1 MAPIKKDT
9 IIEVVDF
16 SLSIDHKSILK
27 NINFSIAPNEIVAMV
42 GESGSGK
49 SLTALSLLGLLPKN
63 KTQIDSGTMLFEE
76 TPLLDLTEKEW
87 QQLRGNE
94 ISMVF
99 QEPQSSLNPTMK
111 CGVQVDEIIQ
121 QHFKNRFS
129 TKERKTKVVEA
140 FERVKLPN
148 PERIY
153 SAYPHEI
160 SGGQKQRVMIAM
172 ALMNEPKLLIADE
185 PTTAL
190 DVQVQKEIID
200 LLKELQ
206 KQTQMSVLFISHDL
220 SLVSQLADKIVV
232 LYQGKVVETGTPTE
246 IFKTPKE
253 SYTRALIQARPTPNK
268 RLKKLPTIEDYSDDL
283 VVSEYVDPQDRSLR
297 LEKLYTQ
304 EPLLSVRKLYK
315 TYTSSNGLFG
325 KKEQFT
331 AVRDLSFDLYP
342 GETLGLVGAS
352 GCGKSTLGR
361 ALVYLD
367 KPTSGEIHYK
377 GQSLKDLNPAQI
389 RTLRTDVQFIFQDP
403 YAALH
408 PQKKIGNAIL
418 EPLVA
423 HKILPQSEQ
432 KKRVLSLLEQVGLD
446 PAFFDRYP
454 HELSGGQR
462 QRIVIARALAVEPK
476 VLICDESV
484 AALDISVQAQVLNL
498 LNELQEKLKLSYL
511 FISHDLSVVQ
521 YISDKIMVM
530 HEGKLVEYKEADEL
544 YRNPE
549 ELPTRKLIE
558 AIPSVIL

>member
-1 MAPIKKDT
+1 MAPIKKNT

-558 AIPSVIL
+558 AIPSVAF

>member
-1 MAPIKKDT
+1 MAAIKKDS
-9 IIEVVDF
+9 IIEVSDF
-16 SLSIDHKSILK
+16 SLSIDNKSILK
-27 NINFSIAPNEIVAMV
+27 NINFTVAPNEIVAMV

-63 KTQIDSGTMLFEE
+63 KTQIDSGTIQFEE

-87 QQLRGNE
+87 QQLRGNK

-111 CGVQVDEIIQ
+111 CGEQVDEIIQ

-129 TKERKTKVVEA
+129 AKERKTKIIEA
-140 FERVKLPN
+140 FDRVKLPN

-232 LYQGKVVETGTPTE
+232 LYQGKVVETGTPID
-246 IFKTPKE
+246 IFKNPKE
-253 SYTRALIQARPTPNK
+253 RYTRALIQARPTPNK
-268 RLKKLPTIEDYSDDL
+268 RLKKLPAIEDYNDDL
-283 VVSEYVDPQDRSLR
+283 VVNEYVNPKERSLR
-297 LEKLYTQ
+297 LDKLYAQ
-304 EPLLSVRKLYK
+304 QPILSVRNLYK

-325 KKEQFT
+325 KKEQFI
-331 AVRDLSFDLYP
+331 AVQDLSFDLYP

-377 GQSLKDLNPAQI
+377 GQSLKDLNASQI

-418 EPLVA
+418 EPLDA
-423 HKILPQSEQ
+423 HQILPQSKQ
-432 KKRVLSLLEQVGLD
+432 KNRVLSLLEQVGLD
-446 PAFFDRYP
+446 STFFDRYP

-462 QRIVIARALAVEPK
+462 QRVVIARALAVEPK

-530 HEGKLVEYKEADEL
+530 HEGELVEYKEADEL

-549 ELPTRKLIE
+549 KLPTQKLIE
-558 AIPSVIL
+558 AIPSVIF

>member
-1 MAPIKKDT
+1 MGKLYAQQPI
-9 IIEVVDF
+9 
-16 SLSIDHKSILK
+16 LSIR
-27 NINFSIAPNEIVAMV
+27 N
-42 GESGSGK
+42 
-49 SLTALSLLGLLPKN
+49 
-63 KTQIDSGTMLFEE
+63 
-76 TPLLDLTEKEW
+76 
-87 QQLRGNE
+87 
-94 ISMVF
+94 
-99 QEPQSSLNPTMK
+99 
-111 CGVQVDEIIQ
+111 
-121 QHFKNRFS
+121 
-129 TKERKTKVVEA
+129 
-140 FERVKLPN
+140 
-148 PERIY
+148 
-153 SAYPHEI
+153 
-160 SGGQKQRVMIAM
+160 
-172 ALMNEPKLLIADE
+172 
-185 PTTAL
+185 
-190 DVQVQKEIID
+190 
-200 LLKELQ
+200 
-206 KQTQMSVLFISHDL
+206 
-220 SLVSQLADKIVV
+220 
-232 LYQGKVVETGTPTE
+232 
-246 IFKTPKE
+246 
-253 SYTRALIQARPTPNK
+253 
-268 RLKKLPTIEDYSDDL
+268 
-283 VVSEYVDPQDRSLR
+283 
-297 LEKLYTQ
+297 
-304 EPLLSVRKLYK
+304 LYK

-331 AVRDLSFDLYP
+331 AVQDLSFDLYP

-377 GQSLKDLNPAQI
+377 GQSLKDLNASQI

-423 HKILPQSEQ
+423 HQILRQSEQ
-432 KKRVLSLLEQVGLD
+432 KNRVLSLLEQVGLD

-462 QRIVIARALAVEPK
+462 QRVVIARALAVEPK

-530 HEGKLVEYKEADEL
+530 HEGELVEYKEADEL

-549 ELPTRKLIE
+549 QLPTQKLIK
-558 AIPSVIL
+558 AIPFVTFNLLKA

>member
-1 MAPIKKDT
+1 MAPLKKEN
-9 IIEVVDF
+9 IIEVTDF
-16 SLSIDHKSILK
+16 SLSIEGKPILK
-27 NINFSIAPNEIVAMV
+27 DVSFTIAPNEIVAMV

-49 SLTALSLLGLLPKN
+49 SLTALSLLGLLPKT
-63 KTQIDSGTMLFEE
+63 KTTIDSGSISFQDSS
-76 TPLLDLTEKEW
+76 LLTLTEKEW
-87 QQLRGNE
+87 QKIRGNQ

-99 QEPQSSLNPTMK
+99 QEPQSSLNPTMR

-121 QHFKNRFS
+121 QHFRNKF
-129 TKERKTKVVEA
+129 TVQERKAKVLEA
-140 FERVKLPN
+140 FERVKLPE

-153 SAYPHEI
+153 KAYPHEI

-200 LLKELQ
+200 LLKDLQ

-232 LYQGKVVETGTPTE
+232 LYKGEVVETGTPIE
-246 IFKTPKE
+246 IFKHPKE
-253 SYTRALIQARPTPNK
+253 RYTQALIQARPTPNQ
-268 RLKKLPTIEDYSDDL
+268 RLKKLPTIEDYNTNTASHE
-283 VVSEYVDPQDRSLR
+283 VVDPKDRSLR
-297 LEKLYTQ
+297 LKNLYAQ
-304 EPLLSVRKLYK
+304 EPLLSVQNLSK
-315 TYTSSNGLFG
+315 TYISTEGLFG
-325 KKEQFT
+325 KKRHFT
-331 AVRDLSFDLYP
+331 AVHDLSFDLYP
-342 GETLGLVGAS
+342 GETLGLVGGS

-367 KPTSGEIHYK
+367 KPTSGTIYYK
-377 GQSLKDLNPAQI
+377 GQSLEGLNAKQI
-389 RTLRTDVQFIFQDP
+389 RALRTDIQFIFQDP

-408 PQKKIGNAIL
+408 PQKKIGDAIL
-418 EPLVA
+418 EPLIA
-423 HKILPQSEQ
+423 HDIVPPSDQ
-432 KKRVLSLLEQVGLD
+432 KDRVLSLLQQVGLD
-446 PAFFDRYP
+446 ALFFDRYP

-462 QRIVIARALAVEPK
+462 QRVVIARALAVDPK

-530 HEGKLVEYKEADEL
+530 DEGRLVEYKEADEL
-544 YRNPE
+544 YRNPKQ
-549 ELPTRKLIE
+549 LPTKKLLE
-558 AIPSVIL
+558 AIPSVKF

>member
-1 MAPIKKDT
+1 M
-9 IIEVVDF
+9 
-16 SLSIDHKSILK
+16 
-27 NINFSIAPNEIVAMV
+27 
-42 GESGSGK
+42 
-49 SLTALSLLGLLPKN
+49 
-63 KTQIDSGTMLFEE
+63 
-76 TPLLDLTEKEW
+76 
-87 QQLRGNE
+87 
-94 ISMVF
+94 
-99 QEPQSSLNPTMK
+99 
-111 CGVQVDEIIQ
+111 
-121 QHFKNRFS
+121 
-129 TKERKTKVVEA
+129 
-140 FERVKLPN
+140 
-148 PERIY
+148 
-153 SAYPHEI
+153 
-160 SGGQKQRVMIAM
+160 
-172 ALMNEPKLLIADE
+172 
-185 PTTAL
+185 
-190 DVQVQKEIID
+190 
-200 LLKELQ
+200 
-206 KQTQMSVLFISHDL
+206 
-220 SLVSQLADKIVV
+220 
-232 LYQGKVVETGTPTE
+232 
-246 IFKTPKE
+246 
-253 SYTRALIQARPTPNK
+253 
-268 RLKKLPTIEDYSDDL
+268 PTIEDYSDDL

-297 LEKLYTQ
+297 LDKLYTQ

-498 LNELQEKLKLSYL
+498 LNELQKKLKLSYL

-549 ELPTRKLIE
+549 ETPNTKTD
-558 AIPSVIL
+558 

>member
-1 MAPIKKDT
+1 MAAIKKDS
-9 IIEVVDF
+9 IIEVSDF
-16 SLSIDHKSILK
+16 SLSIDNKSILK
-27 NINFSIAPNEIVAMV
+27 NINFTIAPNEIVAMV

-63 KTQIDSGTMLFEE
+63 KTQIDSGTIQFEE

-87 QQLRGNE
+87 QQLRGNK

-129 TKERKTKVVEA
+129 AKERMTKIIEA
-140 FERVKLPN
+140 FDRVKLPN

-153 SAYPHEI
+153 NAYPHEI

-232 LYQGKVVETGTPTE
+232 LYQGKVVETGTPTD
-246 IFKTPKE
+246 IFKNPKE
-253 SYTRALIQARPTPNK
+253 RYTRALIQARPTPNK
-268 RLKKLPTIEDYSDDL
+268 RLKKLPTIEDYNDDL
-283 VVSEYVDPQDRSLR
+283 VVNEYVNPKERSLR
-297 LEKLYTQ
+297 LDKLYAQ
-304 EPLLSVRKLYK
+304 QPILSVRNLFK

-331 AVRDLSFDLYP
+331 AVQDLSFDLYP

-377 GQSLKDLNPAQI
+377 GQSLKDLNASQI

-418 EPLVA
+418 EPLDA
-423 HKILPQSEQ
+423 HQILPQSKQ
-432 KKRVLSLLEQVGLD
+432 KNRVLSLLEQVGLD
-446 PAFFDRYP
+446 STFFDRYP

-530 HEGKLVEYKEADEL
+530 HEGELVEYKEADEL

-549 ELPTRKLIE
+549 KLPTQKLIE
-558 AIPSVIL
+558 AIPSVIF